1 MEEFWYNFAVAFA
14 MAPIVL
20 GVLAWILAGLMKM
33 LEDIQSLDVLDLW
46 YSAMALV
53 MLLGFAGIMTLL
65 KKFLTMP
72 TYLVII

>member
-33 LEDIQSLDVLDLW
+33 LEDIQALDVLDLW
-46 YSAMALV
+46 YGAMALV
-53 MLLGFAGIMTLL
+53 MLLGIAGIMTL
-65 KKFLTMP
+65 
-72 TYLVII
+72 

>member
-46 YSAMALV
+46 YGAMALV
-53 MLLGFAGIMTLL
+53 MLLGIAGIMTL
-65 KKFLTMP
+65 
-72 TYLVII
+72 

>member
-20 GVLAWILAGLMKM
+20 GVLAWMLAGLIKM

-46 YSAMALV
+46 YGAMALV
-53 MLLGFAGIMTLL
+53 MLLGVAGIMTL
-65 KKFLTMP
+65 
-72 TYLVII
+72 

>member
-46 YSAMALV
+46 YGAMALV
-53 MLLGFAGIMTLL
+53 MLLGVAGIMTL
-65 KKFLTMP
+65 
-72 TYLVII
+72 

>member
-1 MEEFWYNFAVAFA
+1 MEEFWYNFAVVLA

-46 YSAMALV
+46 YAAMGLV
-53 MLLGFAGIMTLL
+53 MLLGIAGIMTL
-65 KKFLTMP
+65 
-72 TYLVII
+72 

>member
-46 YSAMALV
+46 YGTMALV
-53 MLLGFAGIMTLL
+53 MLLGIAGIMTL
-65 KKFLTMP
+65 
-72 TYLVII
+72 

>member
-33 LEDIQSLDVLDLW
+33 LDDIQSLNVDDLW
-46 YSAMALV
+46 YGAMFLV
-53 MLLGFAGIMTLL
+53 MLLGIAGIMTL
-65 KKFLTMP
+65 
-72 TYLVII
+72 

>member
-46 YSAMALV
+46 YAAMGLV
-53 MLLGFAGIMTLL
+53 MLLGIAGIMTL
-65 KKFLTMP
+65 
-72 TYLVII
+72 

>member
-53 MLLGFAGIMTLL
+53 MLLGIAGIMTL
-65 KKFLTMP
+65 
-72 TYLVII
+72 

>member
-20 GVLAWILAGLMKM
+20 GVLAWILAGLIKM

-46 YSAMALV
+46 YGAMALV
-53 MLLGFAGIMTLL
+53 MLLGIAGIMTL
-65 KKFLTMP
+65 
-72 TYLVII
+72 

>member
-14 MAPIVL
+14 MAPIIF

-46 YSAMALV
+46 YGAMALV
-53 MLLGFAGIMTLL
+53 MLLGVAGIMTL
-65 KKFLTMP
+65 
-72 TYLVII
+72 

>member
-53 MLLGFAGIMTLL
+53 MLLGIAGLMTL
-65 KKFLTMP
+65 
-72 TYLVII
+72 

>member
-14 MAPIVL
+14 MAPIIL

-46 YSAMALV
+46 YGAMALV
-53 MLLGFAGIMTLL
+53 MLLGVAGIMTL
-65 KKFLTMP
+65 
-72 TYLVII
+72 